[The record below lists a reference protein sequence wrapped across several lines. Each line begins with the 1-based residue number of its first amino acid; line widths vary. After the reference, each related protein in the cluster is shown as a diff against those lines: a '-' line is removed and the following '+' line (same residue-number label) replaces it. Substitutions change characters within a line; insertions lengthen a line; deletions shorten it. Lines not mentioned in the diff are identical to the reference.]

1 LYQRYKSVNSITTLD
16 SSSVADMDGLAG
28 GVSISDINSMSAEV
42 WLSFSAT
49 AIKNMPNTTV
59 NSLPSSVLALTTT
72 SQLGSFYTSPY
83 YSSFSDSVKT
93 SLTQL
98 LNGQTLTTSTVTGS
112 GSILIKFDFAF
123 LIISISTALLLI

>member
-1 LYQRYKSVNSITTLD
+1 
-16 SSSVADMDGLAG
+16 MDGLAG